1 MLNAPIKLCFCLWVL
16 SAVPAAASG
25 AISNALG
32 AREAGRGGTNLAFS
46 DNGVVLLD
54 NPAGMQGLV
63 GQCEC
68 QNSYVDLGFAGLFT
82 DLSYA
87 DADNPTTDAADN
99 PSGLGHFMVARRVH
113 EDVVLGFG
121 AFTPAGFGSDYDLQG
136 PASLPGQ
143 HTYKSIGALL
153 RILPGF
159 SAQLTD
165 RLSVGGT
172 LGLAVS
178 HVELEGPYYVNSGA
192 LRGTPTLL
200 DLQTTATALSW
211 SCGLQ
216 YALTDQTTIAARY
229 QSENRFRSSGR
240 SSLAIAPLGF
250 SYYDVDVALTW
261 ASSAGL
267 GMVQQ
272 IDASQRVA
280 IDFEWE
286 FWSHAFDEVGLT
298 FTNPSNPVFLG
309 AAGPRVSEQFPLRW
323 EDSLIVSLGYE
334 KDLSPGR
341 TVRLGYRFQDNP
353 VPRSTTSTYLQTTLE
368 HHFSVG
374 CGFQHCGWDI
384 DAAYQFAFAPEVS
397 TGTSAYPGGD
407 FSNATVRTQT
417 HMLFWGA
424 MRRF

>member
-1 MLNAPIKLCFCLWVL
+1 M
-16 SAVPAAASG
+16 AAG
-25 AISNALG
+25 TISNALG
-32 AREAGRGGTNLAFS
+32 AREAGRGGTNLAFQ
-46 DNGVVLLD
+46 DNGVILLD

-63 GQCEC
+63 GHCDC

-99 PSGLGHFMVARRVH
+99 PTGLGHFMVARRVH

-136 PASLPGQ
+136 PTSLPGE

-153 RILPGF
+153 RILPGI
-159 SAQLTD
+159 SVQLTE

-178 HVELEGPYYVNSGA
+178 HVELEGPYFVNSAPLTGI
-192 LRGTPTLL
+192 PTLL

-229 QSENRFRSSGR
+229 QSENRFDSSGR
-240 SSLAIAPLGF
+240 ASLEIAPLGF
-250 SYYDVDVALTW
+250 SYYDVDVALAW
-261 ASSAGL
+261 ASSVGL
-267 GMVQQ
+267 GLTHQ

-286 FWSHAFDEVGLT
+286 FWSDAFDKVDLK
-298 FTNPSNPVFLG
+298 FTNPSNPVFLL
-309 AAGPRVSEQFPLRW
+309 AAGPQFRESFPQRW

-334 KDLSPGR
+334 KDLRGGR
-341 TVRLGYRFQDNP
+341 TVRLGYRYQDNP
-353 VPRSTTSTYLQTTLE
+353 VPSATTSTYLQTTLE

-374 CGFQHCGWDI
+374 CGFRHGDWQI

-397 TGTSAYPGGD
+397 TGNSLYPGGD
-407 FSNATVRTQT
+407 FSDATVRTQT